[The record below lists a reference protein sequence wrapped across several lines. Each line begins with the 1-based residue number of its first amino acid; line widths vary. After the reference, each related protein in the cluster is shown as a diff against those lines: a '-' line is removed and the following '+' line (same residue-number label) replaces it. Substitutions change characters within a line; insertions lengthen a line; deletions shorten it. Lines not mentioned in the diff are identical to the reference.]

1 MGGAGFS
8 LINAEAGVIVLGG
21 TLVASGLAC
30 GWDNLACAGQQA
42 WGLMRAPLDEA
53 ANRAALARL
62 IHAIDRKGRFAA
74 EAPLPPDPVL
84 AEIVAAYLRHGALA
98 PAQAAGRAQR
108 AASRLRR
115 NVAAATWRHA
125 GELAPV
131 AGLAGTLYGIARLA
145 PVGGE
150 STLALTTATAIAT
163 AVVSTL
169 YGLMLAHLVCLPLAG
184 AIARRAQG
192 EQRARSRLVSW
203 FESQLP
209 APPASGS
216 APPSA
221 SAPLPAPRATPT
233 VLVEAA

>member
-1 MGGAGFS
+1 MSGAGFS

-21 TLVASGLAC
+21 TLLASGLAC

-74 EAPLPPDPVL
+74 AAPLPPDPVL
-84 AEIVAAYLRHGALA
+84 AEIVAAYLRRGALA
-98 PAQAAGRAQR
+98 PMHAAGRTHH

-115 NVAAATWRHA
+115 HVAAATWRHA

-131 AGLAGTLYGIARLA
+131 AGLAGTLYGIAGLA
-145 PVGGE
+145 PVAGE

-163 AVVSTL
+163 AVLTTL
-169 YGLMLAHLVCLPLAG
+169 YGLLLAHLVCLPLAG
-184 AIARRAQG
+184 AIIRRAQG
-192 EQRARSRLVSW
+192 EQRARSALVTW

-209 APPASGS
+209 VPPG
-216 APPSA
+216 
-221 SAPLPAPRATPT
+221 PAPAPAAAPAHPPRAAPT
-233 VLVEAA
+233 VLEEAA

>member
-42 WGLMRAPLDEA
+42 WGLLRAPLDEA

-84 AEIVAAYLRHGALA
+84 ADIVAAYLRHGDLA
-98 PAQAAGRAQR
+98 PGQAAGEAHHT
-108 AASRLRR
+108 ATRLRR

-150 STLALTTATAIAT
+150 SALMLTTATAIAT

-169 YGLMLAHLVCLPLAG
+169 YGLLLAHLVCLPLAG
-184 AIARRAQG
+184 AIIRRAQS
-192 EQRARSRLVSW
+192 EQRARSGLVRW

-209 APPASGS
+209 ASPAH
-216 APPSA
+216 AYA
-221 SAPLPAPRATPT
+221 PAPARPARATPAA
-233 VLVEAA
+233 LVEAVR